1 MSKLTV
7 DPRPDLEDD
16 AYLWGAAL
24 RIAAEH
30 SDEDNEPLGALNG
43 LRARG
48 GRLTVNER
56 GQVTLV
62 RSASIGEPEY
72 SYLRIK
78 YLLPH
83 LEVIKTIFD
92 ETNEK
97 LGGQK

>member
-1 MSKLTV
+1 
-7 DPRPDLEDD
+7 
-16 AYLWGAAL
+16 
-24 RIAAEH
+24 
-30 SDEDNEPLGALNG
+30 
-43 LRARG
+43 
-48 GRLTVNER
+48 VNER